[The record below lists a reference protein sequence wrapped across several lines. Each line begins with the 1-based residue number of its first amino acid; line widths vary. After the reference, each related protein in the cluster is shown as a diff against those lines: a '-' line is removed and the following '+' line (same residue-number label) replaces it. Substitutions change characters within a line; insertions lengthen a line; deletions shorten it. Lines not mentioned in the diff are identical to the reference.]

1 MTRFSILPRGAP
13 PQGRSLAGLLLA
25 VLAATCGGDA
35 VPADRTGAAQEDT
48 ASPVIRVGENDRVML
63 EIVAG
68 KTPENSYWN
77 LNGLHGGEGKIR
89 VPLGAEVEVDFRNE
103 DPAMTH
109 SLGITRW
116 ADPFP
121 ADFAP
126 IEPAFPGAML
136 NEVGSHVGGLPPEGR
151 SVFRFRAS
159 EEGRYAVVCFV
170 PGHAAVGMFIP
181 FEVVEGLAEAT
192 VER

>member
-1 MTRFSILPRGAP
+1 MTPPTLPSSGPAAFLRP
-13 PQGRSLAGLLLA
+13 LACVLLA
-25 VLAATCGGDA
+25 LLGATCGGDSA
-35 VPADRTGAAQEDT
+35 SGDRADGAPDDT
-48 ASPVIRVGENDRVML
+48 ASREVRIGENDRVML

-68 KTPENSYWN
+68 MTPDNSYWN
-77 LNGLHGGEGKIR
+77 LNGLHGGEGRVR
-89 VPLGAEVEVDFRNE
+89 VPLGAEIEVDFRNA

-126 IEPAFPGAML
+126 IEPAFPGAMI
-136 NEVGSHVGGLPPEGR
+136 NEAGSDAGGVPPEGR

-159 EEGRYAVVCFV
+159 EEGRFAVVCFV
-170 PGHAAVGMFIP
+170 PGHAAVGMFLP
-181 FEVVEGLAEAT
+181 FEVVDGLSEAT
-192 VER
+192 IQH